1 MKITIEATTAD
12 GTSTVTTDLF
22 TIVQWERKFKRKMGD
37 GGDIGVEDLAF
48 LFHEQAKRT
57 DIQYVVAGAG
67 SKDMVKRVMDGDAM
81 IPVDVLYPP
90 AMVGTALE
98 LTASAIFNQ
107 VPVHGTYTLDATLIT
122 KDNAAN
128 FYFPDSPF

>member
-1 MKITIEATTAD
+1 MKITIQATTAD

-57 DIQYVVAGAG
+57 DGITIPMVFDDFLKKLLDITTVREERDRPTPAATGA
-67 SKDMVKRVMDGDAM
+67 
-81 IPVDVLYPP
+81 L
-90 AMVGTALE
+90 
-98 LTASAIFNQ
+98 
-107 VPVHGTYTLDATLIT
+107 
-122 KDNAAN
+122 
-128 FYFPDSPF
+128 

>member
-57 DIQYVVAGAG
+57 DGIVVPIVFDDFLKKLTDITTVREERDRPTSAATGA
-67 SKDMVKRVMDGDAM
+67 
-81 IPVDVLYPP
+81 
-90 AMVGTALE
+90 
-98 LTASAIFNQ
+98 
-107 VPVHGTYTLDATLIT
+107 H
-122 KDNAAN
+122 
-128 FYFPDSPF
+128 